1 MKNRA
6 GENYIA
12 QIAREFRHSNRAQW
26 TARLG
31 SRNYIECGTE
41 KQKGRNIVMRRGGSD
56 TCNQIS
62 RSRGEKEEEATSE
75 GIVAKNFPELMS

>member
-6 GENYIA
+6 GENCIA
-12 QIAREFRHSNRAQW
+12 QTAGEFRHSNRAQW

-31 SRNYIECGTE
+31 SRNYTACGTE
-41 KQKGRNIVMRRGGSD
+41 KQKGRNIFMRRGGSD

-62 RSRGEKEEEATSE
+62 RSGSEKEEEATSVK
-75 GIVAKNFPELMS
+75 G